1 MKLIDNRYFDYLGDY
16 DFEKDNIIEAT
27 NTSQLNAT
35 NNGNA
40 NNGNTNNGNK
50 SGKAQRAKGQQNK
63 SPSKN
68 KSNNTTPAANGQQI
82 IVNGSSS
89 APDADSA

>member
-1 MKLIDNRYFDYLGDY
+1 MNTDYLGDY
-16 DFEKDNIIEAT
+16 DFKENNSEAT
-27 NTSQLNAT
+27 NTSQSNTT

-40 NNGNTNNGNK
+40 NNGNANNGNNKPAK
-50 SGKAQRAKGQQNK
+50 SQRSKGQQNK
-63 SPSKN
+63 SPAKN
-68 KSNNTTPAANGQQI
+68 KSNSTAPAANGQQV